1 MVTPCSGRGGAVA
14 NRGVVGF
21 CIRRFRKEKLKI
33 TQEEAAF
40 RCNMDVRVFGE
51 IERGKAF
58 RSTSLFK
65 ITEGL
70 GMTLDDFRV
79 EE

>member
-1 MVTPCSGRGGAVA
+1 MA